1 MSLTVKDNSKT
12 FLPAPLGLH
21 VARCYAVIDLGIQHN
36 YRFNNYSPKVLIG
49 WELAAALM
57 NNGKPFIQF
66 QRYTASLTEKAHL
79 RQLLESWRGR
89 SFTAEELEGF
99 HLKNILGVPCY
110 LSLMHILNP
119 KSQQVYSQV
128 AGICPLPEGTVCP
141 APFNPT
147 RYFDLDAYSDEAYN
161 AIPENIRQKINL
173 TRGHAQADRLAEETS
188 EPTEPAEDLP
198 F

>member
-1 MSLTVKDNSKT
+1 LCFNQT
-12 FLPAPLGLH
+12 FSF
-21 VARCYAVIDLGIQHN
+21 YALIDLGVQHN

-49 WELAAALM
+49 WELPTDLM
-57 NNGKPFIQF
+57 QDGKPFIQF

-99 HLKNILGVPCY
+99 HLKHILGVPCY
-110 LSLMHILNP
+110 LSITHTLNP

-128 AGICPLPEGTVCP
+128 VGTCPLPDGAVCP
-141 APFNPT
+141 PPFNPT
-147 RYFDLDAYSDEAYN
+147 LYFDLDEYSDEAYN
-161 AIPENIRQKINL
+161 NIPESIRKKINL
-173 TRGHAQADRLAEETS
+173 TRGTAKANSSEEIS
-188 EPTEPAEDLP
+188 AATEPEADLP